1 MIVYRWTVDGKL
13 VKVHYEYCIKSSAG
27 VVYNIFEDSLCN
39 EYLWPDDGS
48 DYVERVPDEISVKE
62 FIYERELER

>member
-1 MIVYRWTVDGKL
+1 MVVYRWTVDGKS

-48 DYVERVPDEISVKE
+48 DYVERE
-62 FIYERELER
+62 FQTK